1 MLGEAN
7 DYALRQI
14 LGLPPSQIESLT
26 QREIIGNR
34 PIGGNPPRSTPLP
47 MQAELG
53 WIANYNPDFPNPT
66 PQQ

>member
-26 QREIIGNR
+26 QQEIIGNR
-34 PIGGNPPRSTPLP
+34 PIGGNPPSVNPP
-47 MQAELG
+47 
-53 WIANYNPDFPNPT
+53 ANASRTRLDRQLPT
-66 PQQ
+66 PTFPYPTP